1 MKDKN
6 VIIIGGGDTANDC
19 CGIAA
24 RQGAKS
30 IIELEITKE
39 PPLENT
45 LPWPNYP
52 NKKKTDYGVEEASFL
67 MGKDV
72 RRYET
77 TIDEVVGDNYIEG
90 VYIKKVEFVNG
101 KFVDVPNTREYLPCD
116 ELIVAMGFL
125 GTNDEDLSS
134 YNMKANRNRI
144 ILNNFNYEANVYV
157 CGDMKNGQSLVV
169 VAIKDGID
177 CAQKIIDKYNEN

>member
-1 MKDKN
+1 
-6 VIIIGGGDTANDC
+6 
-19 CGIAA
+19 
-24 RQGAKS
+24 
-30 IIELEITKE
+30 
-39 PPLENT
+39 
-45 LPWPNYP
+45 
-52 NKKKTDYGVEEASFL
+52 
-67 MGKDV
+67 
-72 RRYET
+72 
-77 TIDEVVGDNYIEG
+77 
-90 VYIKKVEFVNG
+90 
-101 KFVDVPNTREYLPCD
+101 
-116 ELIVAMGFL
+116 MGFL